1 MLDYYQAAV
10 PDGWQ
15 ILGVK
20 LRPLSLGHLIL
31 LKRYGSA
38 FVVGGIPTE
47 ADLVL
52 SVLICSRTYEDAVE
66 LVESGRFKQEA
77 KKLDKA
83 LRVCGDVQARCE
95 WFNDYINEGLD
106 GPKLWQKEN
115 KGKSLGAPP
124 EQVIKCALM
133 SKLGF
138 SESEV
143 LNRAFS
149 LSLWDM
155 ATVAEMDGSL
165 RIFSEEDARLQEQ
178 AKELERQIEE
188 GEFDPDKIRNN

>member
-1 MLDYYQAAV
+1 M
-10 PDGWQ
+10 
-15 ILGVK
+15 
-20 LRPLSLGHLIL
+20 
-31 LKRYGSA
+31 
-38 FVVGGIPTE
+38 GGIPTE
-47 ADLVL
+47 ADLVVGSNLL
-52 SVLICSRTYEDAVE
+52 SNTRGQVE

-83 LRVCGDVQARCE
+83 LRVCGDVRARCE
-95 WFNDYINEGLD
+95 WFNDYLNEGLD
-106 GPKLWQKEN
+106 GQEALAEKG

-143 LNRAFS
+143 LNRPFS
-149 LSLWDM
+149 LSLWDI
-155 ATVAEMDGSL
+155 AAIAEMDGSL

-178 AKELERQIEE
+178 VKELERQIEE
-188 GEFDPDKIRNN
+188 GAFDPAKIMNN